1 MKKSGIGV
9 NVTFGYYPFP
19 NAYLRSTLLREP
31 VQVIMKTKS
40 IGGSLPPGPTA
51 EEEITA

>member
-1 MKKSGIGV
+1 MQKSGIGV

-31 VQVIMKTKS
+31 VQVIIKTEF
-40 IGGSLPPGPTA
+40 IGRSLPPGLTA
-51 EEEITA
+51 EEEKTA